1 MTPARAMV
9 RLRWPGIDALKAA
22 LAAIGS
28 GMPIE
33 IELPLEVHYALFKH
47 LQPERPHG
55 RSGPHGRSEDI
66 DASGGAELLE
76 TIATVAGLEELKE
89 LEPAVRH
96 ARYQVRLISPDPR
109 LRLLP
114 PQTYA

>member
-1 MTPARAMV
+1 MTPARAV
-9 RLRWPGIDALKAA
+9 VLLRWPGIDARKAA

-28 GMPIE
+28 GFPIE

-55 RSGPHGRSEDI
+55 GSEDI

-76 TIATVAGLEELKE
+76 TIATVAGLEELKD

-114 PQTYA
+114 PQT